1 MGKQVI
7 ISISREYGSGG
18 HVIAEKIAKE
28 MGLPIYDRN
37 MLDEI
42 AEEKG
47 VKAEHLKKFDEKPR
61 IVAASRSVRGYSNS
75 MQENVAEMQ
84 FEYLKKKADSGESFV
99 VVGRCS
105 ETVLEDSENLI
116 SIFVLANRSDKVE
129 RIRDRYQLSVED
141 ALAKMN
147 RHDRNRKLYHNSYS
161 LYRWG
166 DSRGYDL
173 CVNSSKLGIDG
184 TKEMLKDYIEKR
196 MKQM

>member
-196 MKQM
+196 MKQL

>member
-7 ISISREYGSGG
+7 ISISREFGSAG

-28 MGLPIYDRN
+28 MELPIYNRN

-42 AEEKG
+42 AKEKG

-61 IVAASRSVRGYSNS
+61 VLAISRSVRGYSNS
-75 MQENVAEMQ
+75 LHENIAEMQ

-105 ETVLEDSENLI
+105 ETVLRDNKNLI
-116 SIFVLANRSDKVE
+116 SIFVLADRSEKVE
-129 RIRDRYQLSVED
+129 RIQDRYQLSVGD
-141 ALAKMN
+141 ALSKMN
-147 RHDRNRKLYHNSYS
+147 RHDRNRKFYHNSYS
-161 LYRWG
+161 PYRWG

-173 CVNSSKLGIDG
+173 CVNASKLGIDG
-184 TKEMLKDYIEKR
+184 TTEMLMDYIKKR
-196 MKQM
+196 MEQF